1 MLIIHYSIEKNKSV
15 FKNPIISLAKKD
27 QKDLVI
33 LKSLIEVSKVKPV
46 MDRRYSLI
54 AAAEA
59 LRHIRE
65 GHARGKAVIAV
76 DV

>member
-1 MLIIHYSIEKNKSV
+1 MLIIHYSIKKISQ
-15 FKNPIISLAKKD
+15 FSKIDIISLAKKD

-59 LRHIRE
+59 LRYIRE
-65 GHARGKAVIAV
+65 GHARGKAVIAA